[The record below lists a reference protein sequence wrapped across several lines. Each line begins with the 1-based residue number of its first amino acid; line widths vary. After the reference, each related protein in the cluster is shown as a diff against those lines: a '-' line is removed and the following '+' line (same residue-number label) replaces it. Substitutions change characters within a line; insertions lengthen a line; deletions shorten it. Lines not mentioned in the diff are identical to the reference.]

1 MIFKLTDFP
10 NGFDAEQLRQA
21 LVKAHGSHFN
31 LSTCSTEITLDE
43 GLISMSS
50 NERADVLQTCLDHLA
65 IDWHKRHEIDAQITA
80 IEQADPITPRA
91 LREFM
96 LNTLA
101 FAHVDVNSNPVFKR
115 AAAMDSEIQKLRDVR
130 PK

>member
-1 MIFKLTDFP
+1 MIFAQADFP

-21 LVKAHGSHFN
+21 LVKAHGTHFN
-31 LSTCSTEITLDE
+31 LSTCSTEITLDDT
-43 GLISMSS
+43 
-50 NERADVLQTCLDHLA
+50 ADDRDAVMQTCLAHFA
-65 IDWHKRHEIDAQITA
+65 IDWNKRKWLDAQINA
-80 IEQADPITPRA
+80 IEQANPITPRA

-115 AAAMDSEIQKLRDVR
+115 AAAMDAEIQQLRDVR
-130 PK
+130 AK